1 VAVSTQNSRDTSELV
16 WYLNLKL
23 AALGQPTGDG
33 TAEPGFLQIAQPL
46 LRSYEAKDRLLRDHL
61 CPADTRIQAF
71 LNDYLKGV
79 SAPRLPARTLVLDR
93 PGLARVMSLPLT
105 ETFAIMGNVT

>member
-1 VAVSTQNSRDTSELV
+1 MAAVATQTYPDTNDLI

-46 LRSYEAKDRLLRDHL
+46 LRSYDTKDRLLRDHL
-61 CPADTRIQAF
+61 CPADARIQAF
-71 LNDYLKGV
+71 LNDYLNGV
-79 SAPRLPARTLVLDR
+79 PPAQGVPRLPARTMVLDR
-93 PGLARVMSLPLT
+93 PGLARVMSLPP
-105 ETFAIMGNVT
+105 N

>member
-1 VAVSTQNSRDTSELV
+1 MAAVATQKHRDNTDLI

-46 LRSYEAKDRLLRDHL
+46 LRSYETKDRLLRDHL
-61 CPADTRIQAF
+61 CPADARIQTF
-71 LNDYLKGV
+71 LNDYLNGV
-79 SAPRLPARTLVLDR
+79 CASGAPRLPARTLVLDR
-93 PGLARVMSLPLT
+93 SGLARAMSLPPNDDS
-105 ETFAIMGNVT
+105 FS